1 MREDEKE
8 LWMDVFHDDEAF
20 LSSLE
25 RERTITTFRHEEKG
39 RLVAALHLFPI
50 EIVADGATRGAFYLV
65 GAATKAEYRRRGFM
79 GNLIAEA
86 RKKGEI
92 LLYPAIRGFYEKLGF
107 FSPVFHLSE
116 SKKKNTAAKENLYPD
131 FDSLEASYENFFHN
145 GCVRRDERAWRETLA
160 DNRLMTYGN
169 GYVLISRN
177 DGKLVE
183 SAFFDEEERAVLLET
198 AGAVIEPLNG
208 QGERTISFGMTT
220 SEEDEG
226 LFIPEIY

>member
-25 RERTITTFRHEEKG
+25 KERTITTYRHEEKG

-50 EIVADGATRGAFYLV
+50 EIVEDGTARGAFYLV
-65 GAATKAEYRRRGFM
+65 GAATRAEYRRRGLM

-86 RKKGEI
+86 RKEGEI
-92 LLYPAIRGFYEKLGF
+92 LLYPAVRGFYEKLGF
-107 FSPVFHLSE
+107 ISPVFRIEESE
-116 SKKKNTAAKENLYPD
+116 KKKPAAKENLHPD
-131 FDSLEASYENFFHN
+131 FDSLEESYENFFHH
-145 GCVRRDERAWRETLA
+145 GCVRRDDRAWRETLA
-160 DNRLMTYGN
+160 DNRLVTYGN
-169 GYVLISRN
+169 GYALISYN

-183 SAFFDEEERAVLLET
+183 SAYSDEEERAALLET

-208 QGERTISFGMTT
+208 RGKRTVLFGMTT
-220 SEEDEG
+220 SKENER